1 MWEDLNKYYVYRLV
15 DPRNLQTFYI
25 GKGCGDRVFQHAN
38 GVVKKIALGLDEEII
53 SLKEKL
59 IKEII
64 SAGKKVLPIIHR
76 RGLTQKEALEVEA
89 ALIDAYPGLTNV
101 QRGYG
106 IDRGVITVDDFC
118 AMYNTPVFS
127 EPNEKYV
134 IIKTTPH
141 VIQMNGDLYE
151 AIRKSWRAKLTKAKK
166 YKYVLAVVN
175 GIVRE
180 VYEVSSWSQN
190 LYGRIEFQGKPTND
204 PIALSVKNKRIPD
217 YYRKRGVANP
227 FMYKK

>member
-76 RGLTQKEALEVEA
+76 RG
-89 ALIDAYPGLTNV
+89 D
-101 QRGYG
+101 
-106 IDRGVITVDDFC
+106 
-118 AMYNTPVFS
+118 
-127 EPNEKYV
+127 
-134 IIKTTPH
+134 
-141 VIQMNGDLYE
+141 
-151 AIRKSWRAKLTKAKK
+151 RKS
-166 YKYVLAVVN
+166 VV
-175 GIVRE
+175 
-180 VYEVSSWSQN
+180 
-190 LYGRIEFQGKPTND
+190 
-204 PIALSVKNKRIPD
+204 
-217 YYRKRGVANP
+217 
-227 FMYKK
+227 